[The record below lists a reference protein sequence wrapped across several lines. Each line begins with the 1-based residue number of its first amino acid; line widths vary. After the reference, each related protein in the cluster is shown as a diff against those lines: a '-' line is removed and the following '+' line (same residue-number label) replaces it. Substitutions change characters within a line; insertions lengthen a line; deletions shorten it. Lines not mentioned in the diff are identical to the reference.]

1 MVNKLMKT
9 RSIVQTLA
17 VVAFA
22 GSTLTA
28 CGPTKVAQCNALSS
42 QINKAS
48 GLGKKFE
55 EVGKEMSPQGG
66 KVKTIEDFRRVSKE
80 GSEKVKTLVGELDG
94 FVTSVKAVDLKD
106 EKLVGYRDRASTI
119 YSGASKSLT
128 EIANIL
134 GKFTTVE
141 ANESGKK
148 LIESSLKDLQK
159 AAVALETIDKDEKAV
174 ATEFNT
180 YCGVEKK

>member
-1 MVNKLMKT
+1 
-9 RSIVQTLA
+9 
-17 VVAFA
+17 
-22 GSTLTA
+22 
-28 CGPTKVAQCNALSS
+28 
-42 QINKAS
+42 
-48 GLGKKFE
+48 
-55 EVGKEMSPQGG
+55 
-66 KVKTIEDFRRVSKE
+66 
-80 GSEKVKTLVGELDG
+80 VKTLVGELDG
-94 FVTSVKAVDLKD
+94 FVTSVKGVDLKD

-141 ANESGKK
+141 ANEAGKK
-148 LIESSLKDLQK
+148 MIELSLKDLQK
-159 AAVALETIDKDEKAV
+159 ASVALETIDKDEKAV